1 MAFRKPFVAFKMR
14 VLVILP
20 ELLSLWRGVSVTWKP
35 LFVKM
40 FLSMHPMIFRKVDLS
55 FKKTEQWRG
64 KWTDVLISLPQLQIG
79 LIESWKLCLNLCL
92 WRWLKHNLNLVN
104 NWTPM
109 GIWQLKTVLPEA
121 RMKFEKVF
129 VKIFKPTE
137 LQIFRSSLFHSI
149 TPEGKK
155 GIFKEI
161 MLYFE

>member
-1 MAFRKPFVAFKMR
+1 
-14 VLVILP
+14 
-20 ELLSLWRGVSVTWKP
+20 
-35 LFVKM
+35 
-40 FLSMHPMIFRKVDLS
+40 
-55 FKKTEQWRG
+55 
-64 KWTDVLISLPQLQIG
+64 
-79 LIESWKLCLNLCL
+79 
-92 WRWLKHNLNLVN
+92 
-104 NWTPM
+104 M